1 MRSQKKILQ
10 TGFKGG
16 IIAESLERVLMS
28 LCSAR
33 LCANA
38 RVLCAGV
45 ELVHIPAAA
54 GYDVCV
60 HLQSLSVSDVRKR
73 RM

>member
-1 MRSQKKILQ
+1 MQ
-10 TGFKGG
+10 TGFKDG
-16 IIAESLERVLMS
+16 IMAESLERVLMS
-28 LCSAR
+28 LCSAC

-38 RVLCAGV
+38 RVLRAGI

-54 GYDVCV
+54 GYDAYVD
-60 HLQSLSVSDVRKR
+60 LQSLSVFDVRKG